1 MSRARVAAGLSAAV
15 LALAAPLVM
24 TFEGQE
30 LEPYKDVTG
39 ILTVCYGETHNVELR
54 KYTPQECSALLSA
67 SLASHGQDIAGCM
80 PIDTPDPIK
89 AAMLSFGYNVG
100 AVKFCTSTMA
110 KKLKAKDWA
119 GSCGELSRWVFIGG
133 KDCRDRA
140 NNCRGQIDR
149 RQQEDEL
156 CLVGSR

>member
-54 KYTPQECSALLSA
+54 KYTPQECSALLAA
-67 SLASHGQDIAGCM
+67 SLSSHGQDIAACM
-80 PIDTPDPIK
+80 PIDTPDQIK

-100 AVKFCTSTMA
+100 ASKFCASTMA
-110 KKLKAKDWA
+110 AKLKAKDWA
-119 GSCGELSRWVFIGG
+119 GSCAELSRWVFIGG
-133 KDCRDRA
+133 KDCRDPANKCAGIVRRRTAERA
-140 NNCRGQIDR
+140 MCEAAQ
-149 RQQEDEL
+149 
-156 CLVGSR
+156 